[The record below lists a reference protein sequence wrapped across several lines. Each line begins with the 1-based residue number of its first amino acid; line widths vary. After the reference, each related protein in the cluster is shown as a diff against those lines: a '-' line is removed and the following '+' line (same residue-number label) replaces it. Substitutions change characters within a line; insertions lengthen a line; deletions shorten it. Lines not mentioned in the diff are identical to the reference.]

1 MYARVLKYCKES
13 ERLTQKEIVGSTSF
27 EFIFMPTSGIGGEV
41 EEN

>member
-13 ERLTQKEIVGSTSF
+13 ERLTQKEIVGSISF
-27 EFIFMPTSGIGGEV
+27 EFIIMPTSSMGGEV